1 MTFDKCFE
9 LTVKAE
15 GGYVNDPTDLGSETI
30 YGISRKHHPDSTIW
44 KYVDKW
50 KERGMTP
57 YEINKMAKSTPEFID
72 FVKAIYRGGYW
83 ASCKCD
89 KLNSKYHLPMFNCAV
104 NIGVKNASKLFQRA
118 LGVPDDGIIGKQS
131 INKAYISSPK
141 IVLEKFYANWEWYYD
156 QVVSKRPE
164 QAKFRKGWHNRI
176 EQVKKDN
183 CD

>member
-1 MTFDKCFE
+1 MRFE
-9 LTVKAE
+9 QAFRLVGVAE
-15 GGYVNDPTDLGSETI
+15 GGYVNDPTDLGGETCM
-30 YGISRKHHPDSTIW
+30 GISRKHHPYSEIW
-44 KYVDKW
+44 KYIDKW

-57 YEINKMAKSTPEFID
+57 YEINKMAKSTPEFMD
-72 FVKAIYRGGYW
+72 FVKAIYRGAYYNP
-83 ASCKCD
+83 CKCPEL
-89 KLNSKYHLPMFNCAV
+89 KSLYRFPLFSCAV

-118 LGVPDDGIIGKQS
+118 LGVKDDGIIGKQS